1 MGLGVLE
8 RDRSK
13 KAGVGTGDGERG
25 ISLGMKPSTLLQV
38 EDLRTY
44 FTYEEGLV
52 RAVDGVSFE
61 VGRQKVLGLVGES
74 GCGKSVTALSIMQLI
89 PAHNGRIHSGKIL
102 YNRKG
107 GIIDIARLGPKDPA
121 MRSIRGNEI
130 AMIFQEPMT
139 SLNPVY
145 TVGFQ
150 IVEAILLHQSVTK
163 RQAWDMAIDMLDKV
177 GIPSPAQRVK
187 EYPHQLSG
195 GMRQRAMI
203 AMALSCNPS
212 LLIADEP
219 TTALDVTIQAQILD
233 LMVKLQEQFQMAI
246 IMITHDLGIVSRM
259 CHDVCVMYMGKIVE
273 SAPTRTIFK
282 EPAHPY
288 TVGLLNSI
296 PKLGTRIDRL
306 IPIEGTVPDITELPE
321 GCSFRPRCPRAMS
334 ACEEEPPVVQVA
346 DGHEVRCWLY
356 V

>member
-1 MGLGVLE
+1 MGVGVLE

-13 KAGVGTGDGERG
+13 TAGVGNGDGERG
-25 ISLGMKPSTLLQV
+25 ISLEMKPSTLLQV

-89 PAHNGRIHSGKIL
+89 PARNGRIHSGKIL

-107 GIIDIARLGPKDPA
+107 GIVDIACLSPKDPA

-145 TVGFQ
+145 TVGYQ
-150 IVEAILLHQSVTK
+150 IVEAILLHQDVTK
-163 RQAWDMAIDMLDKV
+163 RQAWDMAVDMLDKV

-246 IMITHDLGIVSRM
+246 ILITHDLGIVSRM
-259 CHDVCVMYMGKIVE
+259 CQDVCVMYMGKIVE
-273 SAPTRTIFK
+273 SASTRTIFK

-296 PKLGTRIDRL
+296 PKLGTRLDRL
-306 IPIEGTVPDITELPE
+306 VPIEGTVPDITELPE

-334 ACEEEPPVVQVA
+334 ACEEEPPVVEVA